1 MPEALPSVRS
11 GVARS
16 EGTSQS
22 GCPVRF
28 THSVAAGADRAA
40 SVLASVVAYV
50 DLPECVAALLRQHL
64 NGRTHG
70 YVFETRNGKP
80 KSDHNIAD
88 RHLIPLLE
96 EAGNNSPA
104 RAAVPCFPPLQDYG
118 LAGGCRA
125 RQGWSAGTPHQL
137 LDWAQGPVYQWEL
150 RLLLQGVRGVAEELA
165 EKAGTGF
172 EVPIK
177 LGLVGP
183 KRPMLDPN
191 PAEVQ
196 RVASSVEEAA

>member
-28 THSVAAGADRAA
+28 THSVAAGAERA

-70 YVFETRNGKP
+70 YVFETRSGKP

-96 EAGNNSPA
+96 KLGIPHQPGQRFHAFRRFRTTVL
-104 RAAVPCFPPLQDYG
+104 RADAVPGKD
-118 LAGGCRA
+118 
-125 RQGWSAGTPHQL
+125 
-137 LDWAQGPVYQWEL
+137 
-150 RLLLQGVRGVAEELA
+150 
-165 EKAGTGF
+165 
-172 EVPIK
+172 
-177 LGLVGP
+177 
-183 KRPMLDPN
+183 
-191 PAEVQ
+191 
-196 RVASSVEEAA
+196 